1 MKALRWSLIVLAALV
16 ALLVLAALLVT
27 ELINPDAYRGQ
38 IERLVARDTGRPLR
52 IEGHLR
58 LGWYPWLTLEI
69 GPARLGNRTGLRG
82 PDLLAWRSA
91 RVPVRLLPLLL
102 HRRIELGTIEL
113 DGADIHLWRSAA
125 GVGNWQNLL
134 TTPSAPATSTAT
146 PSIGGLVLR
155 DATLVYTAGSAS
167 LELRQWQLH
176 LGAWAPGR
184 PISLST
190 RFVLRAPHVPPG
202 GVPVRFSVRRLRVQS
217 SPLRVRT
224 PQWMLTVA
232 SAALSGALRFTAGRT
247 GPDAAG
253 TVALTVPSVRALIG
267 TWGLKMRLPKDPSA
281 LGALS
286 LSTRWRLGGGTV
298 RLAPLSAR
306 LDATSL
312 TGWASGSLGAHAR
325 WRFGLAADQVD
336 FDDYLPPTR
345 RHPKPLKLPLARLRA
360 LPLQGTLTVER
371 AIIAGTRMR
380 ALELRVQ

>member
-1 MKALRWSLIVLAALV
+1 MKALRWSLIVLAELV

-27 ELINPDAYRGQ
+27 ELVNPDAYRGE
-38 IERLVARDTGRPLR
+38 IERLVARDSGRPLL
-52 IEGHLR
+52 IQGHLR
-58 LGWYPWLTLEI
+58 LGWYPWLTLEV
-69 GPARLGNRTGLRG
+69 GPARLGNRPGLRG
-82 PDLLAWRSA
+82 PDLLTWRSA

-113 DGADIHLWRSAA
+113 DGADIHLWRAA
-125 GVGNWQNLL
+125 NGLGNWQNLL
-134 TTPSAPATSTAT
+134 ATPTAPATSTTA

-167 LELRQWQLH
+167 VELRQWQLH

-184 PISLST
+184 PISLRT
-190 RFVLRAPHVPPG
+190 RFLLRAPHVPPA

-217 SPLRVRT
+217 APLRVRT

-232 SAALSGALRFTAGRT
+232 SAALSGALQFTAGRT

-253 TVALTVPSVRALIG
+253 TLALTVPSVRGLID

-286 LSTRWRLGGGTV
+286 VSTRWRLGAGTV
-298 RLAPLSAR
+298 RLAPLAAR
-306 LDATSL
+306 LDATTL
-312 TGWASGSLGAHAR
+312 TGWASGSLGAHPR
-325 WRFGLAADQVD
+325 WRFGLTADQID

-345 RHPKPLKLPLARLRA
+345 RHPKPLQLPLARLRA
-360 LPLQGTLTVER
+360 LPLQGTLTVGR
-371 AIIAGTRMR
+371 ATIAGTRMR
-380 ALELRVQ
+380 RVELRVQ